1 MLQVLA
7 SRREKRQRVIA
18 RMCWLVPTGN
28 QFTVVEEIGCEVDD
42 GLVRA
47 VVLTQHDLTGT
58 VVRVQ
63 LVQSVQQRLL
73 EALLLGKVRVY
84 LWVQLQITEE
94 ITFILV
100 CRL

>member
-7 SRREKRQRVIA
+7 SRREKSQRVIA

-28 QFTVVEEIGCEVDD
+28 QFTVVEEIGGEVDD

-63 LVQSVQQRLL
+63 LIQSVQQRLL

>member
-1 MLQVLA
+1 
-7 SRREKRQRVIA
+7 
-18 RMCWLVPTGN
+18 MCWLVPTGN
-28 QFTVVEEIGCEVDD
+28 QFTVVEEIGGEVDD

-84 LWVQLQITEE
+84 LWVQLQIKEE
-94 ITFILV
+94 KTFISV
-100 CRL
+100 CRLYFICVTVNS

>member
-1 MLQVLA
+1 
-7 SRREKRQRVIA
+7 
-18 RMCWLVPTGN
+18 MCWLVPTGN
-28 QFTVVEEIGCEVDD
+28 QFTVVEEIGGKVDD
-42 GLVRA
+42 GLVGA

-73 EALLLGKVRVY
+73 KALLLGKVRVY

-94 ITFILV
+94 ITFIPV
-100 CRL
+100 CRLYFICVTVNS